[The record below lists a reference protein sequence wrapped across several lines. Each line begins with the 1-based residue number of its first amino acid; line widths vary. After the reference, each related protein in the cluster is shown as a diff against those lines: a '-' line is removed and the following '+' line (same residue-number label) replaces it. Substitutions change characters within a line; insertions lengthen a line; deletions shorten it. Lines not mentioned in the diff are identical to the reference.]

1 MFEMGGVYIS
11 ASRGAS
17 EIIQAFETI
26 GIDVSNIHFIDLVSS
41 GILGG
46 TNVQYNNVSFVDSPI
61 MLESILLRTLYWLRT
76 APNLRNFVFIDSVN
90 SLAIYNEEK
99 MLAEYLHTFINTFR
113 QREVLSVILNIPDQ
127 VPPSVLSNLIYCQ
140 MTLSIGSSGHSLE
153 ERSINMDFS
162 KDDLEFFG
170 DVGSFGV
177 PKFDNAMRGGVPRG
191 FLVIGFT
198 ETGCGAELFG
208 KQFTAPAEE
217 SENTKYISTNESRT
231 EIARVFNNT
240 LANGYFCQNYAVRNT
255 IQRFLKKNYWQ
266 AVIVLR
272 VSSYQIYNVLHKQG
286 LLTIIP
292 KIF

>member
-1 MFEMGGVYIS
+1 MFELDQGIAEQLTEVSLNSSIQVRCGNSNAFMVTASTIVPLLRMFEMGGVYIS
-11 ASRGAS
+11 ASRGAG

-127 VPPSVLSNLIYCQ
+127 VPPSVLSNLDLYC
-140 MTLSIGSSGHSLE
+140 T
-153 ERSINMDFS
+153 
-162 KDDLEFFG
+162 DLV
-170 DVGSFGV
+170 D
-177 PKFDNAMRGGVPRG
+177 RGQV
-191 FLVIGFT
+191 VI
-198 ETGCGAELFG
+198 
-208 KQFTAPAEE
+208 
-217 SENTKYISTNESRT
+217 
-231 EIARVFNNT
+231 
-240 LANGYFCQNYAVRNT
+240 
-255 IQRFLKKNYWQ
+255 
-266 AVIVLR
+266 
-272 VSSYQIYNVLHKQG
+272 H
-286 LLTIIP
+286 
-292 KIF
+292 